1 MNPSLF
7 RIRVLWRKKGRLAYL
22 SHLEIARALERIVR
36 RAKLP
41 YALSQGFNPHMRI
54 AFGAAL
60 PVGTGGDEEF
70 FDVWLTEYVR
80 PDSVLESLRANAPA
94 DLEMVEAVYI
104 APNAASLSAV
114 LTIAEYVIELEGSE
128 ADADSFETS
137 IAEALESGEVVIEHK
152 GKERRYDLGEAFA
165 KPPVVEYAHGRVRT
179 WFTIR
184 STAGGTL
191 RAERFLWA
199 VIGDRVG
206 EARIRRAHR
215 TRQYS
220 EDGTGRMLDGFGREV
235 E

>member
-60 PVGTGGDEEF
+60 PVGTGGDEEY

-80 PDSVLESLRANAPA
+80 PDSVLESLRANAPV
-94 DLEMVEAVYI
+94 DLEMVEAIYI

-114 LTIAEYVIELEGSE
+114 LTIAEYVIELQGEE
-128 ADADSFETS
+128 NDADSFSKS
-137 IAEALESGEVVIEHK
+137 IAEAIDSGEVLVDHK
-152 GKERRYDLGEAFA
+152 GKERRYDLAEAFA
-165 KPPVVEYAHGRVRT
+165 KAPVIEYADGRVRI

-184 STAGGTL
+184 STASGTL
-191 RAERFLWA
+191 RAERFLSA
-199 VIGDRVG
+199 VIGERAG
-206 EARIRRAHR
+206 EAHIRSVWR
-215 TRQYS
+215 TRQFA
-220 EDGTGRMLDGFGREV
+220 EDHTGRMLDGFGREV